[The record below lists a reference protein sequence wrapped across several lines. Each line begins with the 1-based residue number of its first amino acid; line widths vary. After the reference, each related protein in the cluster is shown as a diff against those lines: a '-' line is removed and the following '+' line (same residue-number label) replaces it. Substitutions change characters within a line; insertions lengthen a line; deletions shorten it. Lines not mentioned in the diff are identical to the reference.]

1 MQGALTHPE
10 TGTVRHA
17 SSPNCTSLGCVRKRA
32 PRGNAGR
39 HEENAPTP
47 RRQQSWPGIFFFL
60 INSVMKWRYKSIK
73 KFFCLCFQSVLRL
86 LLIAISAAVSLVQA
100 IYPLLGWISAI
111 AIGSLFCPCP
121 PSATAHI
128 QIMSCLFKTYNG
140 CPWHLIKK
148 SKALLWFLSLYL
160 IWPRIA
166 SLTSLF
172 IISSDFFIHVSW
184 GQKVIK
190 LVSII
195 QGPGTTFVVKDS
207 NISAGNCFIVIL
219 SKSRDQIATG
229 SSD

>member
-1 MQGALTHPE
+1 
-10 TGTVRHA
+10 
-17 SSPNCTSLGCVRKRA
+17 
-32 PRGNAGR
+32 
-39 HEENAPTP
+39 
-47 RRQQSWPGIFFFL
+47 
-60 INSVMKWRYKSIK
+60 MKWWYKSIK
-73 KFFCLCFQSVLRL
+73 KFFCLCFQNVLRL

-100 IYPLLGWISAI
+100 TYPLLGWISAI

-140 CPWHLIKK
+140 CPWHLEKK

-160 IWPRIA
+160 IWPLIA

-195 QGPGTTFVVKDS
+195 QRPGTTFVVKDS
-207 NISAGNCFIVIL
+207 NIFTGNCFIVIL

-229 SSD
+229 SSDQGLLLILRKTVLGGSFGDFRIADKGLLMSTFPPSCGLFGVPQAFQACSPLRTFCPWCLLFLEC